1 MGRLSRSA
9 QCNHRNPCKREREAG
24 GLELE
29 KSIEPLVLKM
39 VEGATNQSM
48 QVASRNWK
56 RHGMDSA
63 LKSPEKTLFF

>member
-9 QCNHRNPCKREREAG
+9 QCNHRNPYKREREAE

-48 QVASRNWK
+48 
-56 RHGMDSA
+56 
-63 LKSPEKTLFF
+63 